1 MASHRSDTGQT
12 RRRNPAVI
20 SIGRRLPRT
29 VSPARL
35 MSWFHSL
42 WMAWVCVLA
51 LPAQA
56 QVLTGIDVLESE
68 KFATLRGKRVGL
80 FSNPTGIN
88 RRGEPT
94 WKVLRGAPG
103 VKLVALFGA
112 EHGFD
117 GRARAGVEVRDSVHG
132 PTGLPIYSLYGPGPV
147 RRPTARMLQD
157 IDVLVYDF
165 QDTGCRSYTYIS
177 SLGLAMEACASN
189 GVAVVVLDRPNPLG
203 GQRVEGPGLDPRF
216 KSFVGHWPMPYVY
229 GLTPG
234 ELARMI
240 QGEGWIRGRCA
251 LTVVPLRGW
260 SRTMTW
266 NDTKLTWIPSS
277 PNVPRGDT
285 PLYLVATGVLGEIGG
300 LNLGTGTPHS
310 FRIIGAPWIDPPRFS
325 RQLNSYKLPG
335 IAFEPLVFDFNRS
348 PADGAEFRGV
358 RLRFTHPT
366 TAPLAAVNFY
376 ALEAIRKT
384 TGQDLFKRAMLR
396 GKSWDMFDKVTG
408 SEKTRKAL
416 QSGRSAR
423 EIVDSWKSSEAAFRK
438 LRRPYLLYAEP
449 QPPKPALSPKPKPK
463 SNPPTRP

>member
-1 MASHRSDTGQT
+1 VIPQPRSSLSSRDSTRSSRWKGYLCLLGILFVTFRVAS
-12 RRRNPAVI
+12 
-20 SIGRRLPRT
+20 
-29 VSPARL
+29 
-35 MSWFHSL
+35 
-42 WMAWVCVLA
+42 
-51 LPAQA
+51 A
-56 QVLTGIDVLESE
+56 QVLNGIDVLELE
-68 KFATLRGKRVGL
+68 KFAPLRGKRVGL
-80 FSNPTGIN
+80 LSNPTGIS

-94 WKVLRGAPG
+94 WKVLRNAPG

-117 GRARAGVEVRDSVHG
+117 GQARAGVEVRDSVHA

-147 RRPTARMLQD
+147 RRPTARMLEGL
-157 IDVLVYDF
+157 DVLVYDI

-216 KSFVGHWPMPYVY
+216 KSFVGQWSMPYVY

-240 QGEGWIRGRCA
+240 RGEGWIRGKCS

-260 SRTMTW
+260 TRTMTW
-266 NDTKLTWIPSS
+266 NDTQLPWVPSS

-300 LNLGTGTPHS
+300 VNLGTGSPLS
-310 FRIIGAPWIDPPRFS
+310 FRVIGAPWIDPNAFA
-325 RQLNSYKLPG
+325 RQLNGYRLPG
-335 IAFEPLVFDFNRS
+335 IAFEPIELNFNQK
-348 PADGAEFRGV
+348 PGDGAELRGV
-358 RLRFTHPT
+358 RLRLTKPA
-366 TAPLAAVNFY
+366 TAPIAAVNFY

-384 TGQDLFKRAMLR
+384 TGQDLFRKAVER

-408 SEKTRKAL
+408 SDRTRKAM
-416 QSGRSAR
+416 QTGRSAR
-423 EIVDSWKSSEAAFRK
+423 EIVASWKSGEDSFRK
-438 LRRPYLLYAEP
+438 RRRPYLLYPEP
-449 QPPKPALSPKPKPK
+449 EPPSPSTTRNKAKPKTSPAK
-463 SNPPTRP
+463 P

>member
-1 MASHRSDTGQT
+1 MIPLDRHPGDTPGRT
-12 RRRNPAVI
+12 RWRRFLSEWWVA
-20 SIGRRLPRT
+20 
-29 VSPARL
+29 
-35 MSWFHSL
+35 WF
-42 WMAWVCVLA
+42 CVLA
-51 LPAQA
+51 LPGHA
-56 QVLTGIDVLESE
+56 QVLNGIDVLEAE
-68 KFATLRGKRVGL
+68 RFATLRGKRVGL
-80 FSNPTGIN
+80 LSNPTGIN

-117 GRARAGVEVRDSVHG
+117 GQARAGIEVRDSIHG
-132 PTGLPIYSLYGPGPV
+132 PTGLPVYSLYGPGPV
-147 RRPTARMLQD
+147 RRPTPRMLEGL
-157 IDVLVYDF
+157 DVLVYDI

-203 GQRVEGPGLDPRF
+203 GQRVEGPGLDARY
-216 KSFVGHWPMPYVY
+216 KSFVGHWPIPYVY
-229 GLTPG
+229 GMTPG

-240 QGEGWIRGRCA
+240 RGEGWIRGNCS

-260 SRTMTW
+260 SRSMTW

-300 LNLGTGTPHS
+300 LNLGTGTANS
-310 FRIIGAPWIDPPRFS
+310 FRIIGAPWIDPSRFS
-325 RQLNSYKLPG
+325 SQLNSYKLPG
-335 IAFEPLVFDFNRS
+335 IAFEPLELDFNRR
-348 PADGAEFRGV
+348 PADGAEVRGV
-358 RLRFTHPT
+358 RLRFTQPA
-366 TAPLAAVNFY
+366 TAPIAAVNFY

-384 TGQDLFKRAMLR
+384 TGQDLFRKAMQR

-408 SEKTRKAL
+408 SDKTRKAM

-423 EIVDSWKSSEAAFRK
+423 DIVASWRSGEDAFRK
-438 LRRPYLLYAEP
+438 RRRPYLLYAEP
-449 QPPKPALSPKPKPK
+449 QPPKVEPAAKPKPK
-463 SNPPTRP
+463 STNATRP